1 LKECEEPTTLFSG
14 RYPGS
19 LKNDGEH
26 VWHCIFSY
34 DRNELAP
41 FLKRRTPEFDE
52 RSCITIRH
60 TPYRHKGVVRIRNG
74 ANSFHLTPA
83 EGSARHLEDSEFDAG
98 TAGREPSHQAKT
110 NFSTLFDP
118 VTRNWILFEVA
129 GLI

>member
-1 LKECEEPTTLFSG
+1 VKSPPLYFLEGILALLKTMESMFGIVFSRMIG
-14 RYPGS
+14 MK
-19 LKNDGEH
+19 L
-26 VWHCIFSY
+26 
-34 DRNELAP
+34 P

-74 ANSFHLTPA
+74 ANCFHLTPA

-98 TAGREPSHQAKT
+98 TGGREPSHQAKT